1 MISPVWKH
9 KGSPSDPATYRG
21 LSVLHPLGKLL
32 ALSYLHRLDAE
43 THRHG
48 WLAEEQAGFRLG
60 HHIED
65 HQLLLTYLL
74 LAASR

>member
-1 MISPVWKH
+1 MISPVWKQ
-9 KGSPSDPATYRG
+9 KGAPSDPAMYRG

-43 THRHG
+43 THRHR

-60 HHIED
+60 HRVED
-65 HQLLLTYLL
+65 H
-74 LAASR
+74 